1 VSELIPNRGDW
12 FLVSDAEDPYY
23 FQIGGFDHIQTAL
36 VRLELR
42 WTLPDPSLSY
52 RTLTV
57 ADMEAFDPKI
67 TTGGLDLDGL
77 LVYLVNVEDLADLLS
92 RSK

>member
-1 VSELIPNRGDW
+1 
-12 FLVSDAEDPYY
+12 
-23 FQIGGFDHIQTAL
+23 
-36 VRLELR
+36 
-42 WTLPDPSLSY
+42 
-52 RTLTV
+52 
-57 ADMEAFDPKI
+57 MEAFDPKI